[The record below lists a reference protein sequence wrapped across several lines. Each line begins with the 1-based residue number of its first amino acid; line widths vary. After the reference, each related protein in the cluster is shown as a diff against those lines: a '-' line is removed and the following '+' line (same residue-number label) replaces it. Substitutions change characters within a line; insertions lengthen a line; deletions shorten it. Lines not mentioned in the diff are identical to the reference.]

1 MEDSVRQS
9 KKVIKVLNAR
19 ANGIQCVPASEPRAP
34 GRRGRPPGQ
43 PAIINKRPQNID
55 QTKTIDV
62 DCCPDYGGHDLSN
75 VTDEYDRVV
84 REQLVISENV
94 RYVIKRR
101 YCRDCQKQVRASI
114 PGVAP
119 HARVERV

>member
-1 MEDSVRQS
+1 MDR
-9 KKVIKVLNAR
+9 
-19 ANGIQCVPASEPRAP
+19 
-34 GRRGRPPGQ
+34 
-43 PAIINKRPQNID
+43 
-55 QTKTIDV
+55 
-62 DCCPDYGGHDLSN
+62 CPDCGGHDLSN

-84 REQLVISENV
+84 REQRVISENV

-119 HARVERV
+119 HARVSTNHSAAVVALNMSGLSHRRPGSAPRY